1 MNIAIASGK
10 GGTGKT
16 TIATALAL
24 IAEGNTTYLDCDVE
38 EPNGSLFLNP
48 EKVGD
53 SVISRDMPQIDLT
66 KCNNCGKCEEFC
78 QFNAIL
84 NLAGNLM
91 VMDEMCHSCGGCQIV
106 CPNDA
111 ISYKK
116 EKIGLIETGVV
127 LSNSYKII
135 LTVSGELDVGQT
147 MAPPLIRAVKN
158 KIDTFK
164 LNIIDC
170 PPGTSC
176 PMITAIDGA
185 DYVIL
190 VTEPTPFGLH
200 DLKIAIATLKAVE
213 LPFGVL
219 INKADSGDSGVVEYC
234 EQEGIEVLFKI
245 NQVAKIAKE
254 YSTGKNILPQIPEI
268 ETGLKG
274 VLQQICTQNGYNL

>member
-16 TIATALAL
+16 TISTALAL

-38 EPNGSLFLNP
+38 EPNGKLFLNP

-53 SVISRDMPQIDLT
+53 SVVSREVPQIDLT

-78 QFNAIL
+78 QFNAML
-84 NLAGNLM
+84 SLAGKLM
-91 VMDEMCHSCGGCQIV
+91 IMDEMCHSCGGCQIV
-106 CPNDA
+106 CPNGA

-116 EKIGLIETGVV
+116 ERIGSIETGVV
-127 LSNSYKII
+127 LSNTYKII
-135 LTVSGELDVGQT
+135 LTVSGVLDVGQT

-158 KIDTFK
+158 RIDTFK

-176 PMITAIDGA
+176 PMITAVDGA

-200 DLKIAIATLKAVE
+200 DLKIAVATLREVK
-213 LPFGVL
+213 LPFGVI
-219 INKADSGDSGVVEYC
+219 INKADSGDNGVIDYC
-234 EQEGIEVLFKI
+234 EQQKIEVLLKI
-245 NQVAKIAKE
+245 NQMPEVAKE
-254 YSTGKNILPQIPEI
+254 YSIGKNILPEIPEI
-268 ETGLKG
+268 ESGLKG
-274 VLQQICTQNGYNL
+274 VLHHICMQNGANQ